1 MIASNKV
8 DIEEAVGKITT
19 NVDDFLKNQSN
30 ELDSIQMILNAGSG
44 GAAGDSLDKVSSL
57 IDGARDTLSS
67 MGGISGDIASAMNFV
82 NMSFEIFG
90 CNVSPLESA
99 AQFYTFQNGGGSGE
113 QADTPRPGE
122 TSQTSSSGDAKV
134 GTKPEKQYALPNA
147 EATDTPPEASTTTKA
162 PAKVG
167 DMASPEDQREIQKE
181 QNINNSNYDMDA
193 GYNDTNYNPN
203 DYLEF

>member
-1 MIASNKV
+1 M
-8 DIEEAVGKITT
+8 GKITT

-30 ELDSIQMILNAGSG
+30 ELDSLQMILNSGAG
-44 GAAGDSLDKVSSL
+44 GAGDAGAGGVGDSLDKVSSL
-57 IDGARDTLSS
+57 IDGARDTLNSVS
-67 MGGISGDIASAMNFV
+67 GISGDIASAMNFV

-122 TSQTSSSGDAKV
+122 TSETASSSDAKV
-134 GTKPEKQYALPNA
+134 GTEPEKQYALPNA

-167 DMASPEDQREIQKE
+167 DMATGDDLDQVRAE
-181 QNINNSNYDMDA
+181 QNINNPNYEADRQAAIDS
-193 GYNDTNYNPN
+193 
-203 DYLEF
+203 LEF